1 MTDDI
6 HNKVVS
12 IFQKHRRG
20 DNFHFQ
26 VDEEGEMVI
35 TPDGFNYVTL
45 KHSKDHGRHNEGSLF
60 EIGDQKNYIFKFVE
74 PHDNDIRI
82 DNYYVTGDRLM
93 EFLGSLDKR
102 PGRLVEIKQFLPEHL
117 A

>member
-20 DNFHFQ
+20 ENLHFA
-26 VDEEGEMVI
+26 VDDEGEMVI

-45 KHSKDHGRHNEGSLF
+45 KHDVDQGRYNVESLR
-60 EIGDQKNYIFKFVE
+60 ELGDQKNYIFKFIE
-74 PHDNDIRI
+74 PHENDIRI
-82 DNYYVTGDRLM
+82 DSYYVTGDRLM
-93 EFLGSLDKR
+93 EFLNSLDKR
-102 PGRLVEIKQFLPEHL
+102 PGKLLEVKQFLPDHL